1 MRRRRAAA
9 SDPLQELKARIHRR
23 LVERLDLGKLAELP
37 EDEVR
42 RQVRRITDSLLT
54 LEATPLSRADRERL
68 IDEIEN
74 ETFGL
79 GPLEPL
85 IQDHEIS
92 DILVNGAHQVYV
104 ERFGRIEETDVV
116 FRDDAHL
123 RQIIDRIVTRVGRR
137 IDESSPMV
145 DARLADGSRVNA
157 IIPPLALDGPV
168 LSIRR
173 FGVDPLRMDD
183 LLELGTMTPE
193 IAALLEG
200 CVQARLNIL
209 ISGGTGAGKTTLL
222 NVLSRFI
229 PEGERLITIED
240 SAELQLQQEHVV
252 RLETRPMNFEGTG
265 RGHAAGPG
273 AERAPHAARP
283 HHRRRGA
290 RRRSAGHAAG
300 HEHRSRR
307 IDHHDPCQLAARR
320 PEPARDHDPHGRHPA
335 AQPRHARADRLGAH
349 VVIQVSRL
357 TDGNRKLV
365 SVSEIVGMEGD
376 IVTMQDIFTF
386 ERLGVSPHGEVLGR
400 FRATGVRPAFADR
413 IELSGFELPPRLFEL
428 RARTGSLRQTIMS
441 RALLLAIVTFGFV
454 VTGFLAAR
462 TVVGAIRGGLAPDV
476 EARLR
481 ELETPR
487 GITEPDHDPPRGD
500 AERAPGLAPELPARR
515 SRSSASSSSRAPP

>member
-1 MRRRRAAA
+1 MGMALSERLRRSAPQARILPAPIERVRRRRAAA

-37 EDEVR
+37 EEEVR

-54 LEATPLSRADRERL
+54 LESTPLSRADRERL

-85 IQDHEIS
+85 VQDHEIS

-104 ERFGRIEETDVV
+104 ERFGRIEPTDVV

-123 RQIIDRIVTRVGRR
+123 RQIIDRIVSRVGRR

-173 FGVDPLRMDD
+173 FGLDPLRMDD
-183 LLELGTMTPE
+183 LLELGTITPE

-200 CVQARLNIL
+200 CVQAKLNIL

-222 NVLSRFI
+222 NVLSGFI
-229 PEGERLITIED
+229 PEGERVVTIED

-252 RLETRPMNFEGTG
+252 RLETRPTNFEGRGEVTQRALVRNALRMRPDRIIVGEVRGDEALDMLQAMNTG
-265 RGHAAGPG
+265 HDGSITTLHANSPRDALSRLETMILMAG
-273 AERAPHAARP
+273 
-283 HHRRRGA
+283 
-290 RRRSAGHAAG
+290 
-300 HEHRSRR
+300 
-307 IDHHDPCQLAARR
+307 IQL
-320 PEPARDHDPHGRHPA
+320 PARAMREQISSA
-335 AQPRHARADRLGAH
+335 IQ

-376 IVTMQDIFTF
+376 IVTMQDIFVF

-413 IELSGFELPPRLFEL
+413 IEKNGFALPPRLFEL
-428 RARTGSLRQTIMS
+428 RAGEAS
-441 RALLLAIVTFGFV
+441 R
-454 VTGFLAAR
+454 
-462 TVVGAIRGGLAPDV
+462 
-476 EARLR
+476 
-481 ELETPR
+481 
-487 GITEPDHDPPRGD
+487 
-500 AERAPGLAPELPARR
+500 
-515 SRSSASSSSRAPP
+515 